1 MIIKEL
7 LCLLLAA
14 GQKNCRCFSLSVYGP
29 VIALSLFIFVFMPGF
44 AVSDCFAQ
52 KAASAEVQILTL
64 ENCVEMAIKNNP
76 DISGSA
82 YDELS
87 KKSGVREAETLKSP
101 VINLDGAYQHHVDPQ
116 RILPATANNQ
126 AGVFSN
132 DLWRTDIVF
141 KIPLYTGGK
150 IENEIDLARKNL
162 ESASFKSQWTRQE
175 IIFKVSTVFYS
186 IVVQN
191 KVIDAFEFSLST
203 MKEHFDR
210 VKELI
215 EAGKASALDLLKMEV
230 RIADIEQNLEN
241 ARNSFRLQ
249 KVNILNFMGVDTNE
263 CNFNFSKEL
272 IFPDT
277 TQTELSYNTDLIVNE
292 ALNNR
297 KDYAAAK
304 ASLEAQKKKISAI
317 RSAKNPVVS
326 LVAVYGARGGTG
338 GETGKS
344 GYAGVAVTAPIH
356 EGGMI
361 NAKTG
366 TEKMALKSLEE
377 KIRKFELQIKQE
389 VKSAVLDI
397 LSSTKRVQAT
407 QKSIDQAKE
416 ALRIET
422 EKYNFGKSSIT
433 DVLDAQAALLNAETN
448 YYKMLAEFLIATQ
461 RLKYAKGGIQ

>member
-1 MIIKEL
+1 VLKQKFPHVLSGWKVCRRHIFNIS
-7 LCLLLAA
+7 LAA
-14 GQKNCRCFSLSVYGP
+14 FALILSFVAIPAGFSASNCYAQQGGSV
-29 VIALSLFIFVFMPGF
+29 
-44 AVSDCFAQ
+44 
-52 KAASAEVQILTL
+52 EVQTLTL
-64 ENCVEMAIKNNP
+64 ENCVEMALKNNA
-76 DISGSA
+76 DISGSV

-87 KKSGVREAETLKSP
+87 KKSGVKEAEALKSP
-101 VINLDGAYQHHVDPQ
+101 VINFDGGYQHHIDAQ
-116 RILPATANNQ
+116 RVLPATANNQ

-132 DLWRTDIVF
+132 DLWRTDIIF
-141 KIPLYTGGK
+141 KMPLYTGGK
-150 IENEIDLARKNL
+150 IENEIDLARKLL
-162 ESASFKSQWTRQE
+162 ESASLKSQWTRQE
-175 IIFKVSTVFYS
+175 IIFKVSTVFYG
-186 IVVQN
+186 IIVQN
-191 KVIDAFEFSLST
+191 KVIEAFSFSLST
-203 MKEHFDR
+203 MKEHYAR

-215 EAGKASALDLLKMEV
+215 EAGKASSLDLLKMEV

-241 ARNSFRLQ
+241 ASNFFRLQ
-249 KVNILNFMGVDTNE
+249 KVNLLNFMGVDTSE
-263 CNFNFSKEL
+263 SNFNFSKEL

-277 TQTELSYNTDLIVNE
+277 NQTELNYDIDSLVKE
-292 ALNNR
+292 ALGAR

-304 ASLEAQKKKISAI
+304 MALEAQRSKISVI
-317 RSAKNPVVS
+317 KSGKKPVVS
-326 LVAVYGARGGTG
+326 LVGIYGARGGAG
-338 GETGKS
+338 GDTGKI

-361 NAKTG
+361 KAKTE
-366 TEKMALKSLEE
+366 TERMALKSLEE
-377 KIRKFELQIKQE
+377 KMRKFELQIKQE

-448 YYKMLAEFLIATQ
+448 YYKMLAEFLTATQ